1 MNENKE
7 INHDHE
13 NDNAS
18 AGLTV
23 YRYDSPKKA
32 ADLQAAY
39 EEAIAANEGKG
50 GSGSGGSR
58 RKRTAS
64 QSIMAA
70 FLAGALTIG
79 GLAYM
84 SDKMDLFTGGTSG
97 VVQTTASNGGNPSA
111 DAGVTTA
118 SDSLKS
124 STEDFAAVFN
134 QANPAVVEIGNYGVE
149 SNQSGANL
157 FGRSGGRSG
166 SRQQSTQTNED
177 PVLVGT
183 GSGFFFNK
191 DGYILTNQHVVADA
205 SELKVTVPGYDE
217 PLVAKVVNENEKL
230 DLAVIKVETPDGKA
244 FPTLSFGDSNQ
255 ANIGDWVIAIGNPYG
270 LDHTMTTGVLSAKE
284 RPITVT
290 GEDGTDHQYEHLLQ
304 TDASINPGNSG
315 GPLLNTKGE
324 VIGVNTAVN
333 SEAQGI
339 GFAIPSSTIQDAVKA
354 MMAGTNESSL

>member
-1 MNENKE
+1 MNENKD
-7 INHDHE
+7 IKHE
-13 NDNAS
+13 RDNAS
-18 AGLTV
+18 EGLTI

-39 EEAIAANEGKG
+39 KDAIAENDRKG
-50 GSGSGGSR
+50 ASGSGAQR
-58 RKRTAS
+58 RKRTSS
-64 QSIMAA
+64 QTLLAA

-84 SDKMDLFTGGTSG
+84 SDRMNLFSGGTAN
-97 VVQTTASNGGNPSA
+97 VVQTSASTANPASA
-111 DAGVTTA
+111 DAGVKTA
-118 SDSLKS
+118 SLQS

-149 SNQSGANL
+149 NNQSRSNL
-157 FGRSGGRSG
+157 FGSSRGQSG
-166 SRQQSTQTNED
+166 SRQQSLPTNEE
-177 PVLVGT
+177 PVLMGT

-217 PLVAKVVNENEKL
+217 PLEAKVVNENEDL
-230 DLAVIKVETPDGKA
+230 DLAVIKVETQDGKA
-244 FPTLSFGDSNQ
+244 FPTLGFGDSNQ

-284 RPITVT
+284 RPITVA
-290 GEDGTDHQYEHLLQ
+290 EDDGSEHKYEHLLQ

-333 SEAQGI
+333 AEAQGI
-339 GFAIPSSTIQDAVKA
+339 GFAIPSSTIQDAVKE
-354 MMAGTNESSL
+354 MMKGTTESSL

>member
-1 MNENKE
+1 MDEKMEMN
-7 INHDHE
+7 HE
-13 NDNAS
+13 RDS
-18 AGLTV
+18 EGEGLTL

-39 EEAIAANEGKG
+39 QEAIAANAG
-50 GSGSGGSR
+50 GSAPGGGANR
-58 RKRTAS
+58 RRRTTS
-64 QSIMAA
+64 QTLLAA

-79 GLAYM
+79 GLTYM
-84 SDKMDLFTGGTSG
+84 SDRMDLFTGGTSSAA
-97 VVQTTASNGGNPSA
+97 QTNVSNGNAHSA
-111 DAGVTTA
+111 DAGLTTA
-118 SDSLKS
+118 SLQA
-124 STEDFAAVFN
+124 STGDFAAVFD

-149 SNQSGANL
+149 SNQPRTNL
-157 FGRSGGRSG
+157 FGGGGRSGGR
-166 SRQQSTQTNED
+166 QQSLQSSQE
-177 PVLVGT
+177 PVLLGT

-191 DGYILTNQHVVADA
+191 DGYILTNQHVIADA

-217 PLVAKVVNENEKL
+217 PLTAKVINENEKL

-244 FPTLSFGDSNQ
+244 FPTLSFGDSNK

-290 GEDGTDHQYEHLLQ
+290 EEDGSAHPYEHLLQ

-315 GPLLNTKGE
+315 GPLLNAKGE

-339 GFAIPSSTIQDAVKA
+339 GFAIPSSTIQDAVKE
-354 MMAGTNESSL
+354 MMAGAADSSF